1 MNAELLSIG
10 TELLLG
16 DILNTN
22 ARFLSKQLSGL
33 GISLYYQTTVGD
45 NRERLLRQLR
55 ESLGRSELVITS
67 GGLGPTEDDIT
78 CATVCEALGLEQ
90 TEDEETARRIRDYFA
105 NLGREMPDS
114 NLRQAM
120 VPKGAT
126 VFANDHGT
134 APGLAIKTEKNTVI
148 MLPGPPAELE
158 PMFTEKV
165 LPYLQEMTDDVIV
178 SHSVRIFG
186 VGESRVAEDITDLTQ
201 GSNPT
206 AATYAKAGEVEVRI
220 TASAKTEEQANQI
233 ILPVQEEICER
244 FGGDVYGIDCD
255 SLEKRVVGLLTEQKK
270 IITTAESCTGGLLS
284 KRITDV
290 PGASAV
296 FRLGASTYS
305 GGAKRSVLGVKRSV
319 LKKHGEVSPET
330 AASMAVGIR
339 KRTGADI
346 GVGITGIAGPG
357 GGTSA
362 KPVGLIYVSVTDG
375 RQVWTNTV
383 QGARGDDRDYNRLL
397 TSSTALDMAR
407 RALTQE
413 PEFMAEGVAVSK
425 SGAKVGYVDPF
436 RVEKFQDE
444 GRKSFFRRLY
454 EWYIPQK
461 GDGFGFGLTKAVRIL
476 ATFVLVA
483 CLVYLGDYGWQT
495 YSASQMEK
503 QWSEITID
511 SLNDPD
517 ATVELPADLELPE
530 GMNPNFAQLYQQ
542 NQDVKGWIEIT
553 GTQLRGPV
561 VQSGDNDY
569 YLHNNFM
576 KQRNI
581 CGALFL
587 DYRCRIEPQSLS
599 KNTIIYGHYVN
610 NGTMFG
616 SLFGYKNLDYYK
628 QNPVI
633 NFSTIYDA
641 YQWKIFSVMIV
652 DSLLERG
659 DAFPYLTTQFA
670 NDESFMAWVEQ
681 VQRRSM
687 YNTSVDVRADDDIL
701 TLSTCTYEFDDARLV
716 VVARKVRAG
725 EDPTVNVSSAE
736 NNPITLY
743 PDEYYRKMGGQKP
756 VFPDDPQVVTEPVVQ
771 DPFLGGGD
779 VTPTAAPVAPPTE
792 APKTEPPATTSSPA
806 TAPSTNPES
815 TTEPTAAS
823 G

>member
-33 GISLYYQTTVGD
+33 GINLYYQTTVGD

-55 ESLGRSELVITS
+55 ESLERSELIITS
-67 GGLGPTEDDIT
+67 GGLGPTEDDLT

-90 TEDEETARRIRDYFA
+90 VEDEETTRRIRVYFE

-120 VPKGAT
+120 VPKGAA

-134 APGLAIKTEKNTVI
+134 APGCAVKTEKNIVI
-148 MLPGPPAELE
+148 LLPGPPAELE

-165 LPYLQEMTDDVIV
+165 LPYLREMTNDVIV
-178 SHSVRIFG
+178 SHSIRLFG
-186 VGESRVAEDITDLTQ
+186 VGESRAAEDISDLTK

-206 AATYAKAGEVEVRI
+206 AATYAKAGEVEIRI
-220 TASAKTEEQANQI
+220 TARAKTEEQANQI
-233 ILPVQEEICER
+233 ILPVQEDVCER

-255 SLEKRVVGLLTEQKK
+255 SLEQRVVGLLTEQKK

-296 FRLGASTYS
+296 FRLGTSTYS

-319 LKKHGEVSPET
+319 LEKHGEVSPET

-357 GGTSA
+357 GGTPE

-375 RQVWTNTV
+375 RRVWTHTV
-383 QGARGDDRDYNRLL
+383 GGARAGDRDYNRLL
-397 TSSTALDMAR
+397 TSSTALDMVR
-407 RALTQE
+407 RVLTEE
-413 PEFMAEGVAVSK
+413 PEFIAEGVPVSK
-425 SGAKVGYVDPF
+425 SGARVSYMDPF
-436 RVEKFQDE
+436 RTEKFE
-444 GRKSFFRRLY
+444 EVRKKSRLRRLF

-461 GDGFGFGLTKAVRIL
+461 GDGVGFGITKAVRIL
-476 ATFVLVA
+476 ATFVLIG

-495 YSASQMEK
+495 YKASQLEK
-503 QWSEITID
+503 QWSEITIAG
-511 SLNDPD
+511 LNDPD
-517 ATVELPADLELPE
+517 TTAELPADLQLPE
-530 GMNPNFAQLYQQ
+530 GMNPNFAQLWQQ

-561 VQSGDNDY
+561 VQSSDNDY
-569 YLHNNFM
+569 YLHNDFM

-587 DYRCRIEPQSLS
+587 DYRCKIEPKALS

-616 SLFGYKNLDYYK
+616 SLFNYKKLDYYK

-652 DSLLERG
+652 DSRPERG

-687 YNTSVDVRADDDIL
+687 YNTSVDVRADDEIL
-701 TLSTCTYEFDDARLV
+701 TLSTCTYEFEDARLV

-725 EDPTVNVSSAE
+725 EDPTVNVSSAV
-736 NNPITLY
+736 NNPIPLY
-743 PDEYYRKMGGQKP
+743 PDEYYRKVGGQKP
-756 VFPDDPQVVTEPVVQ
+756 VFPDDPQVVTEPAVQ
-771 DPFLGGGD
+771 DPFSGGGT
-779 VTPTAAPVAPPTE
+779 VTPTQAPKPTE
-792 APKTEPPATTSSPA
+792 VPKTNPPATTSPPA
-806 TAPSTNPES
+806 TAPTQNDGS
-815 TTEPTAAS
+815 TTEHSEVS